1 MLFIYRLRRFFW
13 QVLNRIFKQNLR
25 SLQLMLPDFKL
36 CKSNKETLT
45 ECSFSKLYQCPFI
58 ISPSSAM
65 VTLVFFKISCFYETR
80 GCRVHI
86 NEFFKYDSTLIKVAL
101 SLLKLKVGVP
111 CELRWLPSHPV
122 FKNLPNIAKLAEHFF
137 H

>member
-1 MLFIYRLRRFFW
+1 MLLIDRLRSFFR
-13 QVLNRIFKQNLR
+13 QVLKRIFKQDFR

-36 CKSNKETLT
+36 CKRNKETLT
-45 ECSFSKLYQCPFI
+45 ECSFAKLYQCPFI
-58 ISPSSAM
+58 VSPSSAM
-65 VTLVFFKISCFYETR
+65 VTLVFFKIGCFDKTR

-86 NEFFKYDSTLIKVAL
+86 DEFFKYDSTLIKVAL

-122 FKNLPNIAKLAEHFF
+122 FKNLPNVCKFAEHFF